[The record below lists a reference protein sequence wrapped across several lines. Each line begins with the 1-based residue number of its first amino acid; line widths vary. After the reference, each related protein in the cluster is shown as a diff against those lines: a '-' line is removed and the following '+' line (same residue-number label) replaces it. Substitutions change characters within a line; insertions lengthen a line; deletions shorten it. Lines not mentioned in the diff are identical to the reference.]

1 MKKCFI
7 IFIVCLLAMN
17 FVIIGG
23 CLTAHDDVSNA
34 KSIMEN
40 AKTKS
45 EKIDIKNDSYS
56 ILKGEINEIK
66 IDYQSALSIL
76 TNAKTIDTNEKREIE
91 YLTKKLIFNIQILD
105 YLLSYEDMM
114 MHLQNS
120 ARYLDS
126 NDYSSDRNE
135 IDLARQDL
143 ANAIS
148 FSKQAKTT
156 INSIDTNSVPLEEKG
171 QFYKS
176 VNFPY
181 LTEPNN
187 DLSIILDII
196 DIRINANELLNQANS
211 YLIHNDFN
219 TAKPYLIASKTRF
232 EDLKESSNR
241 LKNSQNYETYEMAFN
256 ISETANK
263 QIMDIDQVLSII
275 PPSYSKINPLPFRI
289 TLPQPNNL
297 LSLL

>member
-1 MKKCFI
+1 
-7 IFIVCLLAMN
+7 L
-17 FVIIGG
+17 
-23 CLTAHDDVSNA
+23 
-34 KSIMEN
+34 
-40 AKTKS
+40 
-45 EKIDIKNDSYS
+45 
-56 ILKGEINEIK
+56 
-66 IDYQSALSIL
+66 
-76 TNAKTIDTNEKREIE
+76 
-91 YLTKKLIFNIQILD
+91 
-105 YLLSYEDMM
+105 ED
-114 MHLQNS
+114 
-120 ARYLDS
+120 
-126 NDYSSDRNE
+126 
-135 IDLARQDL
+135 
-143 ANAIS
+143 
-148 FSKQAKTT
+148 
-156 INSIDTNSVPLEEKG
+156 KG

-181 LTEPNN
+181 VTEPNN
-187 DLSIILDII
+187 DFSIILDII

-256 ISETANK
+256 ISETASK
-263 QIMDIDQVLSII
+263 QITDIDQVLSII